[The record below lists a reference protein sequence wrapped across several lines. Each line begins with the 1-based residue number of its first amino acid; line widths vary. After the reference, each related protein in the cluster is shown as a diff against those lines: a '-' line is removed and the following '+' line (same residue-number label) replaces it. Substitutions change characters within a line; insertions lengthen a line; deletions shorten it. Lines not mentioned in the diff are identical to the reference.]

1 MSIEAH
7 DVDWSAAGRLI
18 VHGVDCRVEP
28 GSLVGVIGPNGSGK
42 SSFLRCLAGLR
53 TADDGV
59 ILVQGDTLSSLGRRE
74 VARRLAF
81 LDQEATGDLPLTVLE
96 VVMLGRTPHKGLFD
110 RDDDRDRAIAARALA
125 ATELTGFED
134 RAWTTLSGGERQR
147 ARIARAIAQEP
158 SILLLDE
165 PTNHLDVS
173 HQLQVLRL
181 VRRLGLACLAAL
193 HDLNLAAMFCDSLI
207 VLHEGRVVATGRPAE
222 VLTAALVRDVYG
234 VDCEIVSHPRTG
246 RPVVTLDD
254 ASL

>member
-1 MSIEAH
+1 MTIEGRGI
-7 DVDWSAAGRLI
+7 DWSAAGRLI
-18 VHGVDCRVEP
+18 VDDVGCRVEP
-28 GSLVGVIGPNGSGK
+28 GRLVGVIGPNGSGK

-59 ILVQGDTLSSLGRRE
+59 ILVQGDTIGSLGRRE

-81 LDQEATGDLPLTVLE
+81 LDQETTADLPLTVLE

-110 RDDDRDRAIAARALA
+110 RDDDGDRALVARALA

-134 RAWTTLSGGERQR
+134 RSWETLSGGERQR

-181 VRRLGLACLAAL
+181 VRGLGLACLAAL
-193 HDLNLAAMFCDSLI
+193 HDLNLAAMFCDELI
-207 VLHEGRVVATGRPAE
+207 VLHEGRVVATGAPAA
-222 VLTAALVRDVYG
+222 VLTPALVRDVYG

-254 ASL
+254 PSL

>member
-1 MSIEAH
+1 MIEGRGIT
-7 DVDWSAAGRLI
+7 WSAGGRLI
-18 VHGVDCRVEP
+18 VDGVHCHVDL

-53 TADDGV
+53 SADDGV
-59 ILVQGDTLSSLGRRE
+59 ILVAGDTIGSLGRRE
-74 VARRLAF
+74 VAKRMAF
-81 LDQEATGDLPLTVLE
+81 LDQETIADLPLTVLE
-96 VVMLGRTPHKGLFD
+96 VVMLGRTPHKRLFD

-125 ATELTGFED
+125 ATELTGFEE
-134 RAWTTLSGGERQR
+134 RAWETLSGGERQR

-181 VRRLGLACLAAL
+181 VRGLGLACLAAL
-193 HDLNLAAMFCDSLI
+193 HDLNLAAMFCDALI
-207 VLHEGRVVATGRPAE
+207 VLHEGRVVATGTPAE
-222 VLTAALVRDVYG
+222 VLTTSLVRAVYG
-234 VDCEIVSHPRTG
+234 VDCDIVTHPRTG

>member
-1 MSIEAH
+1 MIEARGI
-7 DVDWSAAGRLI
+7 DWSAAGRVI
-18 VHGVDCRVEP
+18 VDGVDCRVEP

-53 TADDGV
+53 TPDDGV
-59 ILVQGDTLSSLGRRE
+59 VLVQGDTIGSLGRRE

-81 LDQEATGDLPLTVLE
+81 LDQETSGDLPLTVLE
-96 VVMLGRTPHKGLFD
+96 VVMLGRTPHKRLFD
-110 RDDDRDRAIAARALA
+110 RDDDGDRAIAARALA
-125 ATELTGFED
+125 ATELTGFEA
-134 RAWTTLSGGERQR
+134 RGWTTLSGGERQR

-181 VRRLGLACLAAL
+181 VRALGLACLAAL

-207 VLHEGRVVATGRPAE
+207 VLHEGRVAATGPPAE

-234 VDCEIVSHPRTG
+234 VACEIVSHPRTG
-246 RPVVTLDD
+246 RPVVTIDD
-254 ASL
+254 PSL